1 MNNNQAFVLIG
12 LLALL
17 GFDLLTVAARY
28 GLSRANLARLLQLR
42 EQMEIQISRTLN
54 IVTSPPR
61 PRLALSIFHSILRFS
76 IAGLSLVFVPWDQT
90 TEALLIAAGVLLL
103 SALIL
108 AWLEWMIEMLT
119 SRNLEMLLL
128 RLTPFIQFV
137 NIIFTPLVLVFI
149 ALTREYSESQESGSI
164 VTEDDL
170 KTLVDAGEQEGILEQ
185 GEGKMIISIFQL
197 GDTLV
202 REIMVPRI
210 DIIAVELSTPLP
222 MAIDALLESGFTRV
236 PVFEETVDNVVG
248 LLYAKDLLKVWREGN
263 SEEMSLSGLFREAY
277 FVPEAKKVDELLAE
291 LQSRRVHMAVVV
303 DEYGGVAGLVTLED
317 IIEEIFGEIQDEYD
331 EEELPYQVLD
341 GGDYLFQG
349 RMDLDDFNDIMS
361 CNLPKDEAD
370 TLSGFI
376 YRRLGH
382 VPTAGESVQEGG
394 LLLTVEQVSGRR
406 IRKVRAE
413 QLPVDEEQTNAE

>member
-1 MNNNQAFVLIG
+1 MNNNQAFFLIG

-17 GFDLLTVAARY
+17 AFDLLTDAARY
-28 GLSRANLARLLQLR
+28 GLSRTNLARLLQLK
-42 EQMEIQISRTLN
+42 EQKGISISRTLN
-54 IVTSPPR
+54 LVTSPQR
-61 PRLALSIFHSILRFS
+61 PQLALAIFQSLLRFS
-76 IAGLSLVFVPWDQT
+76 IAGLSLVFVPWEEPT
-90 TEALLIAAGVLLL
+90 VGVLIAAGVLVIA
-103 SALIL
+103 ALIIT
-108 AWLEWMIEMLT
+108 WLEWVIEVLI
-119 SRNLEMLLL
+119 SRNLEMSLL
-128 RLTPFIQFV
+128 RLTPFIRV
-137 NIIFTPLVLVFI
+137 LHIIFTPFVQLLL
-149 ALTREYSESQESGSI
+149 ASTREYSEAQEGGSI
-164 VTEDDL
+164 VTEDEL

-210 DIIAVELSTPLP
+210 DIVAVELSTPLP
-222 MAIDALLESGFTRV
+222 EAIDTLLESGLTRV

-263 SEEMSLSGLFREAY
+263 SEEESLDSLLREAY
-277 FVPEAKKVDELLAE
+277 FVPEAKKVDELLAD

-331 EEELPYQVLD
+331 EEELPYQILD

-349 RMDLDDFNDIMS
+349 RMDLDDFNDVMS

-382 VPTAGESVQEGG
+382 VPAAGESVQEDG

-413 QLPVDEEQTNAE
+413 QLPVDEEEADAE

>member
-1 MNNNQAFVLIG
+1 
-12 LLALL
+12 LA
-17 GFDLLTVAARY
+17 
-28 GLSRANLARLLQLR
+28 S
-42 EQMEIQISRTLN
+42 
-54 IVTSPPR
+54 
-61 PRLALSIFHSILRFS
+61 
-76 IAGLSLVFVPWDQT
+76 
-90 TEALLIAAGVLLL
+90 
-103 SALIL
+103 
-108 AWLEWMIEMLT
+108 
-119 SRNLEMLLL
+119 
-128 RLTPFIQFV
+128 
-137 NIIFTPLVLVFI
+137 
-149 ALTREYSESQESGSI
+149 TREYSEAQEGGSI
-164 VTEDDL
+164 VTEDEL

-210 DIIAVELSTPLP
+210 DIVAVELSTPLLE
-222 MAIDALLESGFTRV
+222 AIDTLLESGFTRV

-263 SEEMSLSGLFREAY
+263 SEEESLDSLLREAY
-277 FVPEAKKVDELLAE
+277 FVPEAKKVDELLAD

-331 EEELPYQVLD
+331 EEELPYQILD

-349 RMDLDDFNDIMS
+349 RMDLDDFNDVMS

-382 VPTAGESVQEGG
+382 VPAAGESVQEDG

-413 QLPVDEEQTNAE
+413 QLPVDEEEADAE